1 MKREMRSTFAQRL
14 AEMQKWL
21 RIPQKSAR
29 RLEISAVLV
38 EISKRLAEKHA
49 LRSRLFALVAFL
61 DIELV

>member
-1 MKREMRSTFAQRL
+1 MRSTFAQRL

-21 RIPQKSAR
+21 RISQKSAR

-38 EISKRLAEKHA
+38 EISKRLAEKRA

-61 DIELV
+61 DIKLV

>member
-38 EISKRLAEKHA
+38 EISKRLAEKRV

>member
-1 MKREMRSTFAQRL
+1 MRGPFAQRL

-38 EISKRLAEKHA
+38 EISKRLAEKRV

>member
-1 MKREMRSTFAQRL
+1 MRSTFAQRL

-38 EISKRLAEKHA
+38 EISKRLAEKRA